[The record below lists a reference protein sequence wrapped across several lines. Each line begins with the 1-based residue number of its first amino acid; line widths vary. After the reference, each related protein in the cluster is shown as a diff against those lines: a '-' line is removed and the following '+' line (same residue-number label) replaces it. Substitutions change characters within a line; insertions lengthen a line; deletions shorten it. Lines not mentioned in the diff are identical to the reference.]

1 MYFKHFPFVEYPTQ
15 NQQTELA
22 KDLTIRLGFST
33 AAKDTNDLFADY
45 IVEEGMTPEK
55 IAEEVYGD
63 PRYFWVVLLFNEI
76 QDPQYNFSLRSKSLD
91 EYIDRK
97 YRSKT
102 LFISPVG
109 ITQQFYSHYLGATSE
124 IRNFSEGD
132 TITIYLSRNNYKD
145 TGQDKVLGVIKR
157 FIPELSAIELDSLE
171 GVVGE
176 GDIIARGYDGEIRA
190 EVRKIIDSRYSL
202 HHFEEDGVRLNPMAT
217 PPDGDGNQVPLGQT
231 GSGFVAPAVEPSQTI
246 LENYINDDNTNY
258 VVTNEQYEFTNNDQY
273 KKIKLLDPRYLE
285 NINRELREVLKK

>member
-1 MYFKHFPFVEYPTQ
+1 MYFKHFPFVQYPTQ

-22 KDLTIRLGFST
+22 KDITIRLGFST
-33 AAKDTNDLFADY
+33 AAKDTNDLFAEY
-45 IVEEGMTPEK
+45 IVEEGMTPER

-63 PRYFWVVLLFNEI
+63 PRYFWIVLLFNEV

-109 ITQQFYSHYLGATSE
+109 ITQQFYSHYLGATSD
-124 IRNFSEGD
+124 IKNFSEGD

-145 TGQDKVLGVIKR
+145 TGEDKVLGVIKR
-157 FIPELSAIELDSLE
+157 FIPELSAIQLDSLQGE
-171 GVVGE
+171 IQE
-176 GDIIARGYDGEIRA
+176 GDVIARGYNGEIRA

-202 HHFEEDGVRLNPMAT
+202 HHFEEDEIRLNPMAT

-231 GSGFVAPAVEPSQTI
+231 GGGFADPVGTTQTI
-246 LENYINDDNTNY
+246 LENYINDDNTVY
-258 VVTNEQYEFTNNDQY
+258 VVTNEEYEFRNNDQF

-285 NINRELREVLKK
+285 NINREIREVLKK

>member
-1 MYFKHFPFVEYPTQ
+1 MYFKHFPFVEYPTK

-22 KDLTIRLGFST
+22 RDITIRLGFST

-45 IVEEGMTPEK
+45 IVEEGMTPER

-63 PRYFWVVLLFNEI
+63 PRYYWIVLLFNDI
-76 QDPQYNFSLRSKSLD
+76 QDPQYDFSLRSKSLD
-91 EYIDRK
+91 QFIDRK

-109 ITQQFYSHYLGATSE
+109 ATQEFYSHFLGATSE
-124 IRNFSEGD
+124 VRNFSEGD
-132 TITIYLSRNNYKD
+132 TITVYLSRNNYKD
-145 TGQDKVLGVIKR
+145 SGADKVLGVIKR
-157 FIPELSAIELDSLE
+157 YIPELSALQLDSLE
-171 GVVGE
+171 GVISE

-190 EVRKIIDSRYSL
+190 QVRKIIDSRYSL
-202 HHFEEDGVRLNPMAT
+202 HHFEEDGVRLNPIAT
-217 PPDGDGNQVPLGQT
+217 PPDGDGVQIPLGQT
-231 GSGFVAPAVEPSQTI
+231 GSGFAELVGTTQTI
-246 LENYINDDNTNY
+246 LENYINDDNTIY
-258 VVTNEQYEFTNNDQY
+258 VVTNEEYEFRTNDQY